1 MLAKLEDQPQWI
13 IGKKRLSEQVK
24 RLRARFAQSV
34 GEGLNSVMSAQ
45 SLQRAVEQHA
55 GRWRDRLY
63 GPLTTLELFTEQI
76 LSPDRSC
83 QDAVARGLSL
93 RVAMGKSGCSLN
105 TGPYCKARARL
116 KLGLIEHLS
125 RHLAGQLG
133 AKQPEHWRWRGRELK
148 LADGT
153 TVSMPDTAANQR
165 CFPQNREQA
174 AGLGFPLARVVGI
187 VSLSTGAV
195 LDWATGPCEGE
206 ESGET
211 ALLWKMAPGLKAG
224 DVLIADRY
232 FAGYFMLARL
242 KQLGV
247 DVIVQANRARHT
259 DFRCG
264 TRLGARDH
272 VVHWE
277 RPRRPAWMDAATYEQ
292 MPLSLPVREVR
303 VGGLTLVTTLLNPK
317 EVSKDELHQIYIQ
330 RWNVELD
337 LRSIKSAMEMDVLR
351 CKNPQMVTKE
361 IGVHLLAYNLVR
373 ALMAKAA
380 QGAGLLPRQLSFK
393 GALHLIN
400 AFQEALRRAPRAR
413 LSIMQ
418 AHLLGAIASLKL
430 PHRPGRV
437 EPRAIKRRPK
447 EYPRLTQPRHVARAR
462 LLRLRLRWQRA
473 CLR

>member
-1 MLAKLEDQPQWI
+1 
-13 IGKKRLSEQVK
+13 
-24 RLRARFAQSV
+24 
-34 GEGLNSVMSAQ
+34 MSAQ
-45 SLQRAVEQHA
+45 SLTRAVAQHS
-55 GRWRDRLY
+55 GRWRERLY
-63 GPLTTLELFTEQI
+63 GPLTTLELFTEQV

-93 RVAMGKSGCSLN
+93 RVAMGKSSCSLN

-125 RHLAGQLG
+125 RDMAGQLG
-133 AKQPEHWRWRGRELK
+133 SKQPAHWRWRGRELK

-165 CFPQNREQA
+165 CYPQNREQA
-174 AGLGFPLARVVGI
+174 PGLGFPLARVVGI
-187 VSLSTGAV
+187 VSLTSGAV
-195 LDWATGPCEGE
+195 LDWALGPCEGE

-232 FAGYFMLARL
+232 FSGYFLLARL
-242 KQLGV
+242 KRLGV
-247 DVIVQANRARHT
+247 DVIVQANRSRHV

-264 TRLGARDH
+264 KRLGARDH
-272 VVHWE
+272 QVHWE
-277 RPRRPAWMDAATYEQ
+277 RPQRPRWMDAQTYEQ
-292 MPLSLPVREVR
+292 MPASLPVREVR
-303 VGGLTLVTTLLNPK
+303 VGGLTLVTTLVNPK
-317 EVSKDELHQIYIQ
+317 EVGKDELRELYLQ

-337 LRSIKSAMEMDVLR
+337 LRSIKSAMQMDVLR
-351 CKNPQMVTKE
+351 CKSPQMVAKE
-361 IGVHLLAYNLVR
+361 IAVYLLAYNLVR

-430 PHRPGRV
+430 PHRPGRI

-447 EYPRLTQPRHVARAR
+447 EYPRLTRPRNVARAHLFR
-462 LLRLRLRWQRA
+462 RRLRWERT

>member
-1 MLAKLEDQPQWI
+1 MLGKLEDQPQWI
-13 IGKKRLSEQVK
+13 IGKKRLLEQVK

-34 GEGLNSVMSAQ
+34 GEGLNSVLSVQ
-45 SLQRAVEQHA
+45 SVRQAVEAHA
-55 GRWRDRLY
+55 GRWRERLY
-63 GPLTTLELFTEQI
+63 SPLTTLELFTEQV

-93 RVAMGKSGCSLN
+93 RVALGKSGCSLN
-105 TGPYCKARARL
+105 TGPYCKARTRL
-116 KLGLIEHLS
+116 KLALIEHLS

-153 TVSMPDTAANQR
+153 TVSMPDTATNQR
-165 CFPQNREQA
+165 CYPQNREQLP
-174 AGLGFPLARVVGI
+174 GLGFPLARVVGI
-187 VSLSTGAV
+187 VSLSSGAV
-195 LDWATGPCEGE
+195 LDWAMGPCEGA

-232 FAGYFMLARL
+232 FSGYFLLARL

-247 DVIVQANRARHT
+247 DVIVQANRSRHV

-264 TRLGARDH
+264 KRLGARDH
-272 VVHWE
+272 LVHWE
-277 RPRRPAWMDAATYEQ
+277 RPKCPAWMDAATYEQ

-303 VGGLTLVTTLLNPK
+303 AAGLTLVTTLIDPK
-317 EVSKDELHQIYIQ
+317 EIGKDELHDLYIQ

-337 LRSIKSAMEMDVLR
+337 LRSIKSAMGMDVLR
-351 CKNPQMVTKE
+351 CKSPQMVAKE
-361 IGVHLLAYNLVR
+361 VAVHLLAYNLVR
-373 ALMAKAA
+373 ALMARAA
-380 QGAGLLPRQLSFK
+380 QSVGVLPRQLSFK

-437 EPRAIKRRPK
+437 EPRAIKRRSK
-447 EYPRLTQPRHVARAR
+447 EYPRLTRPRHIARAR
-462 LLRLRLRWQRA
+462 LLRLRLRRERA